1 MIYDKVIDGIQ
12 NKTLEGSFN
21 AVFFRAKDN
30 YFGCYTISSPDLEDL
45 YEDPEYISIRFEGGH
60 LFAFSSDILS
70 DGEED
75 FYSLE
80 DVPDEAKS
88 LLYISENEFSVD
100 SHISGYLAEY
110 ALFNLFPT
118 LYNPDDVWSDSD
130 KVDFIE
136 SVKEHFLKNSD
147 KVTLLV

>member
-1 MIYDKVIDGIQ
+1 VKY
-12 NKTLEGSFN
+12 
-21 AVFFRAKDN
+21 
-30 YFGCYTISSPDLEDL
+30 
-45 YEDPEYISIRFEGGH
+45 
-60 LFAFSSDILS
+60 ILS

-75 FYSLE
+75 FYSLD